1 MFDLPTIIRA
11 GNGLFQCRLCSE
23 PQATRT
29 QIQRHLL
36 SHFLAHEIAQNID
49 LRACVICL
57 CEERQRRSNLP
68 FRDCFAEFIL
78 SVAEGLAMTKEDFSH
93 TLSEK
98 NLRPYDTEGF
108 AAHSDTGNR
117 PAFLAIKRR
126 SG

>member
-11 GNGLFQCRLCSE
+11 GNGLLQCRLCSE

-36 SHFLAHEIAQNID
+36 SHFLAHGIAQNID
-49 LRACVICL
+49 LRACVICH

-68 FRDCFAEFIL
+68 FQDCFA
-78 SVAEGLAMTKEDFSH
+78 SLAMTKEDFSH
-93 TLSEK
+93 TLSEI
-98 NLRPYDTEGF
+98 NPRPYDTEGF
-108 AAHSDTGNR
+108 AAHSDTGYR